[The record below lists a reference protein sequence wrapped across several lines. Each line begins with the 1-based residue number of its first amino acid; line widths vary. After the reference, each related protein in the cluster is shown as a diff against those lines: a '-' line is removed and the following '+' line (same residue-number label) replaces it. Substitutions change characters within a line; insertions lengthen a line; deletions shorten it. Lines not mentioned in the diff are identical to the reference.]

1 MQEPTAG
8 VTREDTVR
16 SSKKYHSKLDR
27 SRAKT
32 GLLFA
37 LPWIIG
43 FLAFSLYPICIS
55 FYYSLCDFNIFQA
68 PKWVGLDNYSQ
79 LFADEKFFK
88 SLWNTFYM
96 VFLATPINLIA
107 ALLLAVI
114 LNQKIKALSVFR
126 TIFYLPSIVP
136 TVASSLLWLWILN
149 PQSGIINQGLKLLG
163 LPQPNWLTDPVF
175 TKPAL
180 ILMSV
185 WSVGGMMIIFL
196 ASLQDVPRSHYE
208 AAQIDG
214 ANAVK
219 QFFHITLPA
228 ISPVIFFQL
237 IMSIINYFQYFTQAY
252 LLINGSSGG
261 SGLNAESGG
270 AENSLL
276 FYSLYLFHNAFGY
289 FKMGKASAMAWILF
303 VIVLVITAIIFK
315 TQDRWVTY
323 GDD

>member
-1 MQEPTAG
+1 MQKPNTSI
-8 VTREDTVR
+8 TQ
-16 SSKKYHSKLDR
+16 KKYHSNLER

-32 GLLFA
+32 GFLFA

-43 FLAFSLYPICIS
+43 FLIFSLYPICIS
-55 FYYSLCDFNIFQA
+55 MYYSMTDFNIFQS
-68 PKWVGLDNYSQ
+68 PKWVGLANYSA
-79 LFADEKFFK
+79 LFADEKFYK
-88 SLWNTFYM
+88 SLLNTFYM
-96 VFLATPINLIA
+96 VVFATPVTLIA
-107 ALLLAVI
+107 ALLLAVL
-114 LNQKIKALSVFR
+114 LNQKIKGLPVFR

-136 TVASSLLWLWILN
+136 TVASSLLWLWLLN
-149 PQSGIINQGLKLLG
+149 PQSGLINVGLKAIG
-163 LPQPNWLTDPVF
+163 LPQPNWLMDPLY

-180 ILMSV
+180 IIMGV
-185 WSVGGMMIIFL
+185 WGVGSSMIIFL

-214 ANAVK
+214 ANAIH
-219 QFFHITLPA
+219 QFFSITLPA

-252 LLINGSSGG
+252 LMISGSSGG

-270 AENSLL
+270 VENSLL

-289 FKMGKASAMAWILF
+289 FKMGKASAMAWVLF
-303 VIVLVITAIIFK
+303 VIVMLVTAIIFK